1 MNKEYCEKIRISAM
15 AILDGEVPQL
25 PEKDIN
31 KHLESCADCRLELE
45 QQKQAAG
52 LLDGQN
58 RRVFTEDISPR
69 VAAAVEAAEAGPKQ
83 PANVPAFVIFCLFL
97 IAYKIIEVL
106 PAVTPGVVIK
116 MMPLLVILLFFSL
129 LKQNPFT
136 INQNLRLEGDIR

>member
-1 MNKEYCEKIRISAM
+1 MNKEYCEKIQVSAM
-15 AILDGEVPQL
+15 AILDGEAPQL
-25 PEKDIN
+25 SEKDIN

-52 LLDGQN
+52 LLNGQG
-58 RRVFTEDISPR
+58 RRVFNEDISFGI
-69 VAAAVEAAEAGPKQ
+69 AAAIEAPEAGPKQ
-83 PANVPAFVIFCLFL
+83 PANVPAFVILCLFL
-97 IAYKIIEVL
+97 LVYKIIEVL

>member
-1 MNKEYCEKIRISAM
+1 MNKEYCEKIQVSAM
-15 AILDGEVPQL
+15 AILDGEAPQL

-58 RRVFTEDISPR
+58 RRIFAEDISSR
-69 VAAAVEAAEAGPKQ
+69 IAVAIEEAEAGPKQ
-83 PANVPAFVIFCLFL
+83 PANVPAFVILCLFL
-97 IAYKIIEVL
+97 LAYKIIEVL
-106 PAVTPGVVIK
+106 PAVTPGVALK